1 MLNAECWKLNAMSD
15 TSFDKL
21 LGEKLEE
28 LAERQQQV
36 LARMNDQAVASNPTE
51 MIALNKELSQ
61 LKRVVDPYLQY
72 KSVDAELRDTDQL
85 MRDKSQDTEL
95 RDLAEAELPELR
107 DKCAGLVQAV
117 KDALVT
123 GEEASVK
130 SVILEIRA
138 GTGGNEAALF
148 AGDLCTMYQRYCD
161 GKGFRIEVLSSS
173 PGEVGGFKE
182 IVLNVKGP
190 NVYSCLGYEGGGH
203 RVQRVPETESQ
214 GRIHTS
220 AATVAVLPEPEE
232 IDIKIDWDKEV
243 DEFVSRSG
251 GPGGQN
257 VNKVESAV
265 RLVHKETG
273 IAVSMRDEKSQH
285 KNRAKARRI
294 LLTRLYDHHTQAQ
307 AAERASVRRAMI
319 GSGDRSQRI
328 RTYNFPQNRLTDHR
342 AGLTLHSLDKIMM
355 GELAG
360 LIGALQRHDRS
371 ERLKNL
377 SFAEQK

>member
-1 MLNAECWKLNAMSD
+1 MTTEIDDRLIA
-15 TSFDKL
+15 
-21 LGEKLEE
+21 KLEE
-28 LAERQQQV
+28 LSQRSDALNEQ
-36 LARMNDQAVASNPTE
+36 LADPAVATNPTKCIE
-51 MIALNKELSQ
+51 LAKELGR
-61 LKRVVDPYLQY
+61 LKRLVEPYRVLRGVRADLADNRAMLEDRTEDADLRELAESEIPELQAKHDEILESL
-72 KSVDAELRDTDQL
+72 KSVMVTDDDAAID
-85 MRDKSQDTEL
+85 
-95 RDLAEAELPELR
+95 
-107 DKCAGLVQAV
+107 
-117 KDALVT
+117 
-123 GEEASVK
+123 

-138 GTGGNEAALF
+138 GTGGDEAALF
-148 AGDLCTMYQRYCD
+148 ARDLFQMYTHYCEN
-161 GKGFRIEVLSSS
+161 KGLRMEVLEQSGSDA
-173 PGEVGGFKE
+173 GGFKE
-182 IVLNVKGP
+182 IFVSVKGP
-190 NVYSCLGYEGGGH
+190 EVFRLLGYEGGGH

-294 LLTRLYDHHTQAQ
+294 LLTRVHDHHTQAQ
-307 AAERASVRRAMI
+307 DAERASTRRAMI

-360 LIGALQRHDRS
+360 LIEALQRHDRS